1 VSTRIRVII
10 VDDHPM
16 IRLGLQSMLDDEPEI
31 DVVGVAADGSKA
43 LQLIEHLT
51 PDVVI
56 TDLRMPNLDGVG
68 LTTAVTAAHPTTK
81 VLIFTTYETDIDI
94 VRAVEAG
101 AIGYLLKDTPP
112 EQVAQA
118 ISSASRGETVL
129 APAVAAK
136 LMARLRSPAL
146 EALTKRELEVLQAV
160 GRGLTNAD
168 IGKTL
173 FISES
178 TVKTHL
184 LRIFTKLNVDDR
196 TAAVTVAIR
205 QGILATDE

>member
-1 VSTRIRVII
+1 MSTKIRVVI

-16 IRLGLQSMLDDEPEI
+16 IRLGLQSMLEDEPEI
-31 DVVGVAADGSKA
+31 EVVGVAADGNEA
-43 LQLIEHLT
+43 LTLVELLA

-68 LTTAVTAAHPTTK
+68 LTRAVTAGHPTTK
-81 VLIFTTYETDIDI
+81 VLVFTTYETDGDI

-112 EQVAQA
+112 EQVVQA
-118 ISSASRGETVL
+118 IRSASRGETVL
-129 APAVAAK
+129 APTIEAK
-136 LMARLRSPAL
+136 LMARLRFPAPD
-146 EALTKRELEVLQAV
+146 ALTKRELDVLQAV
-160 GRGLTNAD
+160 ARGLTNAD

-173 FISES
+173 FIGES

-184 LRIFTKLNVDDR
+184 LRIFTKLKVDDR
-196 TAAVTVAIR
+196 TAAVTVALR
-205 QGILATDE
+205 QGILVTEA

>member
-1 VSTRIRVII
+1 
-10 VDDHPM
+10 M
-16 IRLGLQSMLDDEPEI
+16 IRLGLQSMLEDEPEI
-31 DVVGVAADGSKA
+31 EVVGVAADGSEA
-43 LQLIEHLT
+43 LKLVERLT

-68 LTTAVTAAHPTTK
+68 LTTAVTASHPAVK

-101 AIGYLLKDTPP
+101 AIGYLLKDTLP

-118 ISSASRGETVL
+118 IRSASRGETVL

-136 LMARLRSPAL
+136 LMARLRSPSP
-146 EALTKRELEVLQAV
+146 EALTKRELDVLQAV
-160 GRGLTNAD
+160 ARGLTNAE
-168 IGKTL
+168 IGKSL
-173 FISES
+173 FIGES

-196 TAAVTVAIR
+196 TAAVTVALR
-205 QGILATDE
+205 QGILGPGE